1 MDVTR
6 WCSIWWLPVTRH
18 LYYTVNLVLVELYY
32 VTFALWHEP
41 SVTNR
46 DPSWARVQIMWF
58 QVSVVCDVVAPYPEG

>member
-41 SVTNR
+41 SVCDT
-46 DPSWARVQIMWF
+46 
-58 QVSVVCDVVAPYPEG
+58 VSVVCDVVATYPES